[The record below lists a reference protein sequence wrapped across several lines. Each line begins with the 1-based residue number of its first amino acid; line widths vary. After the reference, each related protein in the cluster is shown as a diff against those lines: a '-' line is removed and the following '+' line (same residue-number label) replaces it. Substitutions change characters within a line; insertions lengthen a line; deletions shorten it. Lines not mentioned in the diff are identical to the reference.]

1 MFHNRVLRK
10 ILGSKRNKV
19 TGDSRRRYNERL
31 HEMCY
36 SLKHYSVDQIKN
48 EVGDASGTHE
58 GKERC
63 IQGFGGETKRK
74 EITCKIYAQIEGYY
88 NDQNYLLTRNSA
100 RWRLLVSRFL

>member
-1 MFHNRVLRK
+1 
-10 ILGSKRNKV
+10 V
-19 TGDSRRRYNERL
+19 TGDSRRRHNEQL

-63 IQGFGGETKRK
+63 IQGFSGETKRK
-74 EITCKIYAQIEGYY
+74 EITCKIYAQITMIRIIFSRGT
-88 NDQNYLLTRNSA
+88 LLDGDC
-100 RWRLLVSRFL
+100 